1 MLPIHAQE
9 KNMAADN
16 GPARDAVPSQIL
28 EKIVQGNDLAKL
40 SATERTEYYLGVCR
54 SLGLNPATSPL
65 AYLQLSGR
73 LVLYALRS
81 CTDQL
86 RTIHGVSVEE
96 LTTSTHDDVYTV
108 TCKVR
113 HRDGR
118 TDMATGAVPFARL
131 KGEGLANAIMK
142 AETKSKRRATL
153 SLCGLGF
160 LDESELD
167 TIPPEQA
174 RRVASTA
181 PANTPPPASAP
192 TPCLLYTSDAA
203 DE

>member
-1 MLPIHAQE
+1 
-9 KNMAADN
+9 MAADN

-86 RTIHGVSVEE
+86 RTIHGVSVED
-96 LTTSTHDDVYTV
+96 LTNSTQGGVY
-108 TCKVR
+108 
-113 HRDGR
+113 
-118 TDMATGAVPFARL
+118 AV
-131 KGEGLANAIMK
+131 
-142 AETKSKRRATL
+142 TL
-153 SLCGLGF
+153 SLIHI
-160 LDESELD
+160 SE
-167 TIPPEQA
+167 
-174 RRVASTA
+174 
-181 PANTPPPASAP
+181 P
-192 TPCLLYTSDAA
+192 TRPY
-203 DE
+203 